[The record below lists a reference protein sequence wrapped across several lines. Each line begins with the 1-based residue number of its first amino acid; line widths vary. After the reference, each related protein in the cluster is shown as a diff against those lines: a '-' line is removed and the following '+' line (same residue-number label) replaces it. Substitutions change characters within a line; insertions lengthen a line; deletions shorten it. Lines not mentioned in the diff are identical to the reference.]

1 MFVGE
6 IVTMLVEIVRIL
18 GGVCLRDLKPHKKV
32 KKNAG
37 FN

>member
-6 IVTMLVEIVRIL
+6 FVTMLVEIFRIL
-18 GGVCLRDLKPHKKV
+18 GGVCLRDLKPYTKV
-32 KKNAG
+32 KKNVG